1 MRVALVGCREVG
13 TWPVAPSAGD
23 PRPWE
28 RDDRPLVQAL
38 EELGAEVSR
47 PAWDDPTVPWE
58 SFDLALLRA
67 TWDYHHR
74 LDEFLSWVDRA
85 GDATTVLNP
94 PPLVRWNAHK
104 SYLRDL
110 AVPQPPTVWLHQGE
124 EHQLNLGALMAERG
138 WEVAFVKPAVG
149 ATAEGSLRFGRG
161 GADQATEH
169 VRGLLKRGEVLVQPY
184 VSSVESRGERSA
196 IVIDGE
202 ITHFVRKIPNPGDW
216 RVQDDYG
223 ATDERHE
230 PERAERT
237 FAESVWALIAQS
249 SPYRLA
255 YGRIDWLMGED
266 GPWLVELE
274 LIEPCLFF
282 RHGPGAALRLARAIT
297 IVRSVARTDSHA

>member
-1 MRVALVGCREVG
+1 MRLALVGCREVG
-13 TWPVAPSAGD
+13 TWPVAPSRED

-38 EELGAEVSR
+38 EAAGAEVSR
-47 PAWDDPTVPWE
+47 LAWDDPTVDWQG
-58 SFDLALLRA
+58 FDLALLRS

-74 LDEFLSWVDRA
+74 LDEFLSWIDRA
-85 GDATTVLNP
+85 GAATTVLNP
-94 PPLVRWNAHK
+94 PPLIRWNAHK

-110 AVPQPPTVWLHQGE
+110 AAPQPPTVWLSPGQAPE
-124 EHQLNLGALMAERG
+124 LGARMAERG
-138 WEVAFVKPAVG
+138 WQTAFVKPAVG
-149 ATAEGSLRFGRG
+149 ATAEGSLRFGLGELER
-161 GADQATEH
+161 ATAH
-169 VRGLLKRGEVLVQPY
+169 VQELLARGEVLLQPY
-184 VSSVESRGERSA
+184 VASVESRGERSA

-202 ITHFVRKIPNPGDW
+202 ITHFVRKVPNPGDW

-223 ATDERHE
+223 ATDARHE
-230 PERAERT
+230 PERGERA

-255 YGRIDWLMGED
+255 YGRIDWLMSDE

-282 RHGPGAALRLARAIT
+282 RHAPEAALRLAQSLTTR
-297 IVRSVARTDSHA
+297 